1 MCQID
6 VLQRLKCER
15 RIVEKALKNLPKTL
29 DETYDVILLAMPQE
43 ELVVVNH
50 ILQWISYHNE
60 LHNGEGIPCEVLIQV
75 VGKSTAELAVDG
87 LERFYDNDTLR
98 ELCGCL
104 IKIIPEEQFDLNTR
118 LRRTTLTASFA
129 HYTVREYLDSSRS
142 KNSMVSFTV
151 RQEELRQKFLGVI
164 LSEAQNLE
172 SNKQWELKNPSID
185 PSDALD
191 AVNRSISVYSIVSAI
206 LSLCKWPTEI
216 SQHEMLSRMAIEL
229 LDPSKP
235 HFKSLKCV
243 ALVVEASLAYFSNT
257 ALYAGKQFWLM
268 HCDPETSNMVAVH
281 LLNLLLLAEEV
292 SKCLPLAE
300 KFLQAKDTRDFL
312 QAQLRFE
319 TQVWGVISKDCAE
332 SYLLDGSIIE
342 VYAQLT
348 TTNALTFKLLL
359 DYGAGLFDCSKIL
372 LLHIA
377 RHNHDPECGCQT
389 DCPLRRLLELGADP
403 NSRGSRITPLQI
415 AVMSGDL
422 DGVITLLDAGADP
435 NDTGSSEGTVWEDGT
450 LMSRFNHLDGA
461 SALYICRKVVC
472 HSRRACYLEKIEGI
486 LLRYGAKDHRGPEA
500 IHSFSGKVKC
510 L

>member
-43 ELVVVNH
+43 ELVDVNH

-60 LHNGEGIPCEVLIQV
+60 LHYGEGIPCEVLVQA
-75 VGKSTAELAVDG
+75 VGKSIAELAVDG

-104 IKIIPEEQFDLNTR
+104 IKIMPEEQVGQNQVGQNIR
-118 LRRTTLTASFA
+118 LGPPTLTASFA

-142 KNSMVSFTV
+142 NNSMVSFIV

-164 LSEAQNLE
+164 LSEAQHLE
-172 SNKQWELKNPSID
+172 SDKLWEVKNLTID

-191 AVNRSISVYSIVSAI
+191 VVNRSLSVYSVVSAI

-216 SQHEMLSRMAIEL
+216 SQHQMLCPMAIEL

-235 HFKSLKCV
+235 HFESLKCV
-243 ALVVEASLAYFSNT
+243 ASVIEASLAMFSKKG
-257 ALYAGKQFWLM
+257 LYAGTQLWHM
-268 HCDPETSNMVAVH
+268 HWHRETSNMVAVQ
-281 LLNLLLLAEEV
+281 LLHLLLLAEDV
-292 SKCLPLAE
+292 SECLPLAE
-300 KFLQAKDTRDFL
+300 KFLQAKDTRDLL
-312 QAQLRFE
+312 QARLRFE
-319 TQVWGVISKDCAE
+319 RQVWGVISEDCPE

-342 VYAQLT
+342 VYAQLS
-348 TTNALTFKLLL
+348 TTNARIFKLLL
-359 DYGAGLFDCSKIL
+359 DYGAALFDCSKIL
-372 LLHIA
+372 LLHISC
-377 RHNHDPECGCQT
+377 HKHDPEYGCQG

-415 AVMSGDL
+415 AVLSGDV
-422 DGVITLLDAGADP
+422 DGVSILLDAGADP
-435 NDTGSSEGTVWEDGT
+435 NDTGSSEGTAWEDGT

-461 SALYICRKVVC
+461 SALYICRKFG
-472 HSRRACYLEKIEGI
+472 CYLEESDRSLWRDPSFEVIKKI
-486 LLRYGAKDHRGPEA
+486 LLRYGAKE
-500 IHSFSGKVKC
+500 
-510 L
+510 